1 MEAEERARRDFYNEN
16 QEKFRKGGPDDPFN
30 TPFENWYNAQRR
42 DPESPTSL
50 LSHWMRLFL
59 WAWLG
64 LIVLKMLGLIRRKG
78 DPEKDMREAYY
89 REAERQRLNAYALQQ
104 QELY

>member
-1 MEAEERARRDFYNEN
+1 
-16 QEKFRKGGPDDPFN
+16 
-30 TPFENWYNAQRR
+30 
-42 DPESPTSL
+42 
-50 LSHWMRLFL
+50 MRLFL